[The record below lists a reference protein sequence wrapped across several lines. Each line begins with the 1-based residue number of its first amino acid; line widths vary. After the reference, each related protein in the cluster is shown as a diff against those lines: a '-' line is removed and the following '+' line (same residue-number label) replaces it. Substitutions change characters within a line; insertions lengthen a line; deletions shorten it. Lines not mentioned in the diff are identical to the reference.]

1 MTTAA
6 HAVTDPGSGAEQVAA
21 QLDSTSGLD
30 PTEGTHRLIDRVLEV
45 LAASALA
52 SITLILFANAVMRWM
67 FNSPLGWTEELVT
80 GLMLWLSM
88 LGFTLG
94 VRRRESIVIRA
105 FVGRLPVRVQVW
117 LRLCTD
123 LLTAA
128 VLLHLAWF
136 AYQYV
141 TRFGDDPTPYLR
153 LPSGFFTAALPVGAL
168 AAALI
173 VLFQLPGCRSAI
185 LRQIEE
191 ENP

>member
-1 MTTAA
+1 MTA
-6 HAVTDPGSGAEQVAA
+6 HEVHHPIAEPADVAM
-21 QLDSTSGLD
+21 QLDSTTGID
-30 PTEGTHRLIDRVLEV
+30 PAPGTHTLIDRVLEV

-52 SITLILFANAVMRWM
+52 AITVLLFVNAVMRSA

-80 GLMLWLSM
+80 GLMLWLTM

-94 VRRRESIVIRA
+94 VRRRESIAIRA
-105 FVGRLPVRVQVW
+105 FVGRLSVRTQVW
-117 LRLCTD
+117 LRLATD

-136 AYQYV
+136 AYLYL
-141 TRFGDDPTPYLR
+141 TKFGDDPVPYLR

-173 VLFQLPGCRSAI
+173 VLFQLPGCRAAI
-185 LRQIEE
+185 LRQLEE
-191 ENP
+191 ERS

>member
-1 MTTAA
+1 MTADKQTHPLAGPA
-6 HAVTDPGSGAEQVAA
+6 DVEM
-21 QLDSTSGLD
+21 QLDSTFGVD
-30 PTEGTHRLIDRVLEV
+30 PNPGSQKLIDRVLEV
-45 LAASALA
+45 LCAALLA
-52 SITLILFANAVMRWM
+52 AITLILFANAMLRFA

-80 GLMLWLSM
+80 GLMLWLTM

-94 VRRRESIVIRA
+94 VRRRESIEIRA

-141 TRFGDDPTPYLR
+141 TKFGGDPSPYLR
-153 LPSGFFTAALPVGAL
+153 LPKGFFLAALPVGATV
-168 AAALI
+168 AAVI
-173 VLFQLPGCRSAI
+173 VLFQLPGCRAAI
-185 LRQIEE
+185 LRQLDEE
-191 ENP
+191 ES

>member
-1 MTTAA
+1 MTTARETHHPIA
-6 HAVTDPGSGAEQVAA
+6 DPADVAK
-21 QLDSTSGLD
+21 QLDSTAGVN
-30 PTEGTHRLIDRVLEV
+30 PVPGTNTLIDRVLEV

-52 SITLILFANAVMRWM
+52 TITLILFANAVLRAG

-80 GLMLWLSM
+80 GLMLWLTM

-94 VRRRESIVIRA
+94 VRRRESIAIRA
-105 FVGRLPVRVQVW
+105 FVGRLPIRVQVW
-117 LRLCTD
+117 LRLVTD

-136 AYQYV
+136 AYLYV
-141 TRFGDDPTPYLR
+141 TKFGDDPEPYLG
-153 LPSGFFTAALPVGAL
+153 LPTGFFTAALPIGAL

-173 VLFQLPGCRSAI
+173 VLFQLPGCRAAI

-191 ENP
+191 EQP